1 MTLKTPGS
9 QSLEAKTPNGPPQM
23 YTDADTC
30 FLENIKEI
38 GSQPDVFLMGHFK
51 ISGRLQTQSL
61 LSTVFR
67 GQIPEATVIGGISV
81 EFLFNADVD
90 YHKVLFDLICRCTL
104 APALGGLGQAC
115 VLLDTEA
122 TFSMLEFGTFID
134 RYLAAN
140 QLLDS
145 VYVVSARTV
154 AECILGLLTIRDLL
168 KRTPTISLLLI
179 DSSSACFGPYLPRKD
194 WIASQA
200 VFFDMLS
207 HLTDHF
213 SLSSVVCRLLASDQL
228 PVDEATQE
236 MLTINAH
243 EGLFKYT
250 RLNYGVKTAPS
261 IFQQLMDTMLTN
273 VPGTVACLEMLQN
286 LDKVMKNLIDY
297 GLIINMD
304 KSELL

>member
-1 MTLKTPGS
+1 MALPTENGLKIFS
-9 QSLEAKTPNGPPQM
+9 
-23 YTDADTC
+23 
-30 FLENIKEI
+30 
-38 GSQPDVFLMGHFK
+38 K

-90 YHKVLFDLICRCTL
+90 YYKVLFDLIGRCTL

-140 QLLDS
+140 QVPRREEMINKLLDS

-213 SLSSVVCRLLASDQL
+213 SLSSVVCRLLASDQEEK
-228 PVDEATQE
+228 EAGE
-236 MLTINAH
+236 KLH
-243 EGLFKYT
+243 
-250 RLNYGVKTAPS
+250 
-261 IFQQLMDTMLTN
+261 QQLEAKSLASLDSSI
-273 VPGTVACLEMLQN
+273 TVFRPTLRMSFL
-286 LDKVMKNLIDY
+286 KGDY
-297 GLIINMD
+297 GASCIPVRLHRDNSSAKDVIYHCLSSSLNC
-304 KSELL
+304 